1 MKNSKS
7 AFTLAEVLITLG
19 IIGVVAALTMP
30 SLINKY
36 QEMALK
42 QQFKKVYNTISNAQL
57 KAYSENDN
65 NPYSCY
71 YGIPGGCAEYAED
84 GSCARSY
91 EFSINGE
98 CPKFYDALKSS
109 LNVVKVCDDNA
120 LANGCI
126 SKYMKGINLVNREN
140 NPDLSDEDADM
151 SISGCSGFFDNYI
164 KNVNPTWVLADGTI
178 IGFYPVVLGKIFW
191 VDINGQKKPNKWGY
205 DIFAF
210 QFREVRKGIV
220 KIEGGGCM
228 VVEKGGK
235 SVSKMINDI

>member
-71 YGIPGGCAEYAED
+71 YGIPD
-84 GSCARSY
+84 
-91 EFSINGE
+91 EFNGE
-98 CPKFYDALKSS
+98 CPQFYDALKSS

-151 SISGCSGFFDNYI
+151 RISGCLGFFDNYI

-178 IGFYPVVLGKIFW
+178 IGFYPNLLGKIFW

-210 QFREVRKGIV
+210 HFREVRKGIV